1 MGELSHT
8 SSPWI
13 ELQFFLLEGERNGMD
28 DCGNLVAAGRSARV
42 AGQAVQQ
49 WCNRGHW
56 RGNGSHARIGKR
68 CCMVE

>member
-1 MGELSHT
+1 
-8 SSPWI
+8 
-13 ELQFFLLEGERNGMD
+13 MD
-28 DCGNLVAAGRSARV
+28 DCGNLVAAGRGARV

-56 RGNGSHARIGKR
+56 RGDGSHARIDKR